1 MSVLFPYLIKEP
13 EDPKCGKPGRGMT
26 GNYKKLRNLAYQK
39 GKLSRFTI
47 LSTRRINKG
56 MTYLLDT
63 SVYSQALKKRPLPV
77 VVERWK
83 EVGDSECCVS
93 VFCEMELL
101 QGIHIAESKALKDL
115 YYTIVK
121 GRIPVLDFTIREA
134 AIYAEIQAAL
144 LKQGRKRPVI
154 DLCIAA
160 TALSHNCTLVTLNTR
175 DFSDI
180 SDLIVEDWSTP
191 I

>member
-1 MSVLFPYLIKEP
+1 
-13 EDPKCGKPGRGMT
+13 
-26 GNYKKLRNLAYQK
+26 
-39 GKLSRFTI
+39 
-47 LSTRRINKG
+47 

-63 SVYSQALKKRPLPV
+63 SIYCQPLKKKPLPM

-101 QGIHIAESKALKDL
+101 QGIAIAESKKLNDL
-115 YYTIVK
+115 YCTIIK

-134 AIYAEIQAAL
+134 AIYAEIQTAS

-154 DLCIAA
+154 DLCIAS
-160 TALSHNCTLVTLNTR
+160 TALSYSCTLVTLNTK

-180 SDLIVEDWSTP
+180 SGLLVEDWSTP
-191 I
+191 QGRLYR

>member
-1 MSVLFPYLIKEP
+1 
-13 EDPKCGKPGRGMT
+13 
-26 GNYKKLRNLAYQK
+26 
-39 GKLSRFTI
+39 
-47 LSTRRINKG
+47 

-63 SVYSQALKKRPLPV
+63 SIYCQPLKKTPIPMV
-77 VVERWK
+77 VDRWK

-101 QGIHIAESKALKDL
+101 HGISIAESRKLNDL
-115 YYTIVK
+115 YDAVLK
-121 GRIPVLDFTIREA
+121 GKIPVLDFTIREA
-134 AIYAEIQAAL
+134 AIYAEIQASL

-160 TALSHNCTLVTLNTR
+160 TALSHSCTLVTLNTK

-180 SDLIVEDWSTP
+180 SGLVVEDWSTP
-191 I
+191 QDGPYR